1 MKNSLS
7 PNYPDAVPGV
17 HRMAAWGLLLLLAAG
32 FVSAVAETTSPSL
45 EQRVDSYLGPYLEID
60 HLSGTVLI
68 ARDTKVVYEK
78 SFGLANHEVQ
88 VSNIPATLFCIGSIN
103 KPLTIVILARMI
115 EAKQL
120 ALGDTLSKFLP
131 DFPRGG
137 DITIDNL
144 LNHSAGIPH
153 RVTEAIDETR
163 PQTAASMVELA
174 AGKALVF
181 EPGSDSVYSSAGF
194 SVLARV
200 LELASGK
207 QYAEL
212 LTEYVLEPAGMQST
226 FDVGSRAVL
235 RNRAASYAFDT
246 DGLLNAPPQDV
257 SYLVGAGSVYSTP
270 RDLLA
275 FQRALLVGTY
285 GKLAKEWLVRENGD
299 LGSNGLAA
307 GFRAFADYDAE
318 SGVSVIVASNLVS
331 GALDRIRNA
340 LPDIAA
346 GRDVAVPSPIDAKAA
361 QVDPSLLQNY
371 VGDYELRPGRNLE
384 LRIIDGRVR
393 MGDWLLIPTSDTTL
407 FSPQDYA
414 VISVISGGDGVVER
428 LDWTTG
434 GNTYPMPKVK
444 VTNDE

>member
-1 MKNSLS
+1 MSTTFCN
-7 PNYPDAVPGV
+7 PGPGTQ
-17 HRMAAWGLLLLLAAG
+17 RRTAWGLALLLAAG
-32 FVSAVAETTSPSL
+32 FVSAAPEPALPSL
-45 EQRVDSYLGPYLEID
+45 EQRVDTYIKPYLEIG

-68 ARDTKVVYEK
+68 AREGDVVYEK
-78 SFGLANHEVQ
+78 SFGLANHELG
-88 VSNIPATLFCIGSIN
+88 VSNTPGTLFCIGSIN

-115 EAKQL
+115 EAEQL
-120 ALGDTLSKFLP
+120 ALTDKLTKFLP
-131 DFPRGG
+131 DFPRAG

-153 RVTEAIDETR
+153 RVTEPIDETR

-207 QYAEL
+207 PYAEL
-212 LTEYVLEPAGMQST
+212 LTEYVLNPAGMKST
-226 FDVGSRAVL
+226 FDVGSRVVL
-235 RNRAASYAFDT
+235 ANRAASYAFDT

-275 FQRALLVGTY
+275 FQRALLAGTY
-285 GKLAKEWLVRENGD
+285 GKLAQEWLVRENGNM
-299 LGSNGLAA
+299 GSNGLAA

-318 SGVSVIVASNLVS
+318 TGIGVIVASNLVS

-340 LPDIAA
+340 LPEIAA
-346 GRDVAVPSPIDAKAA
+346 GEKVETPSPIDAKAA
-361 QVDPSLLQNY
+361 RVDPKLLQSY
-371 VGDYELRPGRNLE
+371 AGDYELRPGRNLE

-393 MGDWLLIPTSDTTL
+393 MGDWLLIPTSDMTL

-414 VISVISGGDGVVER
+414 VITVVSDDSGEIER

-434 GNTYPMPKVK
+434 GNTYPMPKVRVK
-444 VTNDE
+444 TAESE

>member
-1 MKNSLS
+1 
-7 PNYPDAVPGV
+7 
-17 HRMAAWGLLLLLAAG
+17 MAAWGLVLLLAAG
-32 FVSAVAETTSPSL
+32 FVSAAAETPSPSL
-45 EQRVDSYLGPYLEID
+45 EQRIDTHLGPYLEID

-78 SFGLANHEVQ
+78 SFGFANHEVQ
-88 VSNIPATLFCIGSIN
+88 VPNTPATLFCIGSIN

-120 ALGDTLSKFLP
+120 ALSDKLSKFLP
-131 DFPRGG
+131 DFPRGD
-137 DITIDNL
+137 DITIDDL

-153 RVTEAIDETR
+153 RVTEPIDETR

-174 AGKALVF
+174 AAKALVF

-200 LELASGK
+200 LELVSGRP
-207 QYAEL
+207 YAEL

-226 FDVGSRAVL
+226 FDVGSRVVL
-235 RNRAASYAFDT
+235 KGRAASYAFDT

-275 FQRALLVGTY
+275 FQRALLAGTY
-285 GKLAKEWLVRENGD
+285 GELAKEWLVRENGD

-318 SGVSVIVASNLVS
+318 SGISVIVASNLVS

-346 GRDVAVPSPIDAKAA
+346 GRDVETPLPIDAKAA
-361 QVDPSLLQNY
+361 QVEPKLLQNY

-393 MGDWLLIPTSDTTL
+393 MGDWLLIPTSNTTL

-414 VISVISGGDGVVER
+414 VISVISDEAGAVER

-444 VTNDE
+444 TTNAE

>member
-1 MKNSLS
+1 MN
-7 PNYPDAVPGV
+7 PTFRNRVPKT
-17 HRMAAWGLLLLLAAG
+17 HLMTTWALALLLTAG
-32 FVSAVAETTSPSL
+32 VVSAAPETAPLSL
-45 EQRVDSYLGPYLEID
+45 EQRIDGYLEPYLEID

-68 ARDTKVVYEK
+68 ARDGNVVYEK
-78 SFGLANHEVQ
+78 SFGLANHELD
-88 VSNIPATLFCIGSIN
+88 VSNTPETLYCIGSIT

-115 EAKQL
+115 EVKQL
-120 ALGDTLSKFLP
+120 ALTDKLSKFLP
-131 DFPRGG
+131 GFPRGD

-144 LNHSAGIPH
+144 LNHSAGIAH
-153 RVTEAIDETR
+153 RVTEPLDETR
-163 PQTAASMVELA
+163 PQTAASMVDLA

-207 QYAEL
+207 PYAEL
-212 LTEYVLEPAGMQST
+212 LTEYVLKPAGMEST
-226 FDVGSRAVL
+226 FDVGSRAIL
-235 RNRAASYAFDT
+235 QNRAASYAFDT

-270 RDLLA
+270 RDLLK
-275 FQRALLVGTY
+275 FQRTLLAGTY
-285 GKLAKEWLVRENGD
+285 GKLAQEWLVRENGN

-318 SGVSVIVASNLVS
+318 TGISVIVASNLVS
-331 GALDRIRNA
+331 GALDRVRRA
-340 LPDIAA
+340 LPEIAE
-346 GRDVAVPSPIDAKAA
+346 GEKVETPSPIDAKAGD
-361 QVDPSLLQNY
+361 VDPKLLESY

-414 VISVISGGDGVVER
+414 VITVVSDESGEIER

-434 GNTYPMPKVK
+434 GNTYPMPKVGVK
-444 VTNDE
+444 TTE